1 MSEAVSGGH
10 CVTFQSFLFKAGR
23 GTCDVEP
30 ALSHR
35 AAAAVCVFG
44 AVELP
49 FFIRVMARGL
59 VSLPD

>member
-10 CVTFQSFLFKAGR
+10 RVTFQSFLFKAGR

-35 AAAAVCVFG
+35 AVCVFG
-44 AVELP
+44 AAELP